1 MRRFQVVEE
10 SMLPALRPGDVVLG
24 VRDPEPHFGSLVVLP
39 HPGKPDMW
47 LIKRLVAHSDGEAWV
62 ESDNPDVGAT
72 DSRTFGWAPASSM
85 YRVTWR
91 VRRGLFVRRIRSA
104 G

>member
-10 SMLPALRPGDVVLG
+10 SMLPALRPGDLVLA
-24 VRDPEPHFGSLVVLP
+24 VSDPEPPFGSIVVLA
-39 HPGKPDMW
+39 HPEKPDMW
-47 LIKRLVAHSDGEAWV
+47 LVKRLVAQSDGEAWV
-62 ESDNPDVGAT
+62 ESDNPDVGT
-72 DSRTFGWAPASSM
+72 DSRSFGWTPAQSL

-91 VRRGLFVRRIRSA
+91 VRHGLFARRIRPA